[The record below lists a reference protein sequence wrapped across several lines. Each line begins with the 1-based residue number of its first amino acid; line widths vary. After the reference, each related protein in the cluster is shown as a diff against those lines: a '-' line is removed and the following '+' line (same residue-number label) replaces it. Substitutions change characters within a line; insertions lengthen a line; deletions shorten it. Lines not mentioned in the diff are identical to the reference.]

1 MRVEVLNPTF
11 RALVHFWDLD
21 YKRFSF
27 GNIDMYPTMKEYKML
42 IEFHV

>member
-1 MRVEVLNPTF
+1 MLNPTF